1 MPNKKMKIKEVSSS
15 VGYGYSQIVTELMI
29 ALTRPI
35 TNSDEFRSYY
45 KQMLSNDE
53 TIGTGIEYLT
63 GRVVSKIGAYNHEN
77 EKIKEL
83 VDRCIES
90 IRGTMTEVRR
100 NILRDSFAYGY
111 GVGEFTLKSEK
122 SQWVLS
128 SIQILDPTS
137 IQFKMEKFDDN
148 SYGVGA
154 VIQQAGI
161 SEIEIPAQKC
171 IIKTYGD
178 STTPY
183 GRSLLR
189 RCYRWWS
196 FKNGIPKLCAVA
208 LERYGTPLF
217 HALTDDKKTR
227 KELDTALANLNSRS
241 HIVTDTKSEIR
252 SIASTNGAMN
262 GGYIAAQEQCDKMM
276 YRAMFLPS
284 LLGSGENGGSYSLGQ
299 VHFELFDATAA
310 ALAEDY
316 IDTELEQ
323 LWRPIIEWNFGE
335 QENYGTFMVND
346 ETPMSEKLAMSNM
359 LLNLAQAG
367 VVFPDSDR
375 EWIRES
381 LGLPETE
388 EGAVSPEWQLENEL
402 NRQGSQRTE
411 RQPAEIS

>member
-1 MPNKKMKIKEVSSS
+1 MPKDKQKLTTKEASSA
-15 VGYGYSQIVTELMI
+15 VGYGYSQIVTELMT

-63 GRVVSKIGAYNHEN
+63 GRIVSRIGTYNHEN
-77 EKIKEL
+77 EKIREV
-83 VDRCIES
+83 VDRSIES
-90 IRGTMTEVRR
+90 IKGTMTEVRR
-100 NILRDSFAYGY
+100 GILRDSFVYGF
-111 GVGEFTLKSEK
+111 GVGEFTLKSENGK
-122 SQWVLS
+122 WILS

-137 IQFKMEKFDDN
+137 IQFRMEKFDDN

-154 VIQQAGI
+154 VIQQTGME
-161 SEIEIPAQKC
+161 EIEIPAGKC

-196 FKNGIPKLCAVA
+196 FKNAIPKLWGVA
-208 LERYGTPLF
+208 LERFGTPLF
-217 HALTDDKKTR
+217 HALADDKKTR

-241 HIVTDTKSEIR
+241 HVVTDTKTEIKA
-252 SIASTNGAMN
+252 IASTNEGMSS
-262 GGYIAAQEQCDKMM
+262 GYIAAQEQCDKMI
-276 YRAMFLPS
+276 YRAMFMPS

-299 VHFELFDATAA
+299 VHFELFNATAA

-335 QENYGTFMVND
+335 QEDYGSFMIND
-346 ETPMSEKLAMSNM
+346 ETPMSEKLAMSSM

-367 VVFPDSDR
+367 VIFPDSDR

-381 LGLPETE
+381 LGLPDME
-388 EGAVSPEWQLENEL
+388 EGAVSPEWQLENAL
-402 NRQGSQRTE
+402 NRQELASTE
-411 RQPAEIS
+411 G

>member
-1 MPNKKMKIKEVSSS
+1 MPKYKQTMKVKEASSS
-15 VGYGYSQIVTELMI
+15 VGYGYSQIITELLT

-63 GRVVSKIGAYNHEN
+63 SRVVSRIGAYSHED

-83 VDRCIES
+83 VDRSIES
-90 IRGTMTEVRR
+90 IRGTLTEARR
-100 NILRDSFAYGY
+100 GILRDSFAYGF
-111 GVGEFTLKSEK
+111 GVGEFTLKKDSDR
-122 SQWVLS
+122 WILS

-137 IQFKMEKFDDN
+137 IEFKMEKFDDN
-148 SYGVGA
+148 SYGVGS
-154 VIQQAGI
+154 VVQKAGM
-161 SEIEIPAQKC
+161 SEVEIPAKKC

-196 FKNGIPKLCAVA
+196 FKNAIPKLWAVA
-208 LERYGTPLF
+208 LERYGTPML
-217 HALTDDKKTR
+217 HALTDNKKTQ

-252 SIASTNGAMN
+252 SIISTNGGMSA
-262 GGYIAAQEQCDKMM
+262 GYISAQEQCDKMM

-299 VHFELFDATAA
+299 VHLELFNSTAA

-335 QENYGTFMVND
+335 QENYGDFLIND
-346 ETPMSEKLAMSNM
+346 STPTSEKVALSSMF
-359 LLNLAQAG
+359 LNLAGAG
-367 VVFPDSDR
+367 MIDPSSDR
-375 EWIRES
+375 DWIRET
-381 LGLPETE
+381 LGLPDVE
-388 EGAVSPEWQLENEL
+388 EGAVFPEWQLGQERNE
-402 NRQGSQRTE
+402 TE
-411 RQPAEIS
+411 SNAESGQPV